1 LSDGFLLQH
10 CTLRVRISD
19 AGIVTSC
26 LVWDSSL
33 RLWRES
39 VGCGGVG
46 KLQLYKDVPL
56 FWDAWDVEFY
66 YESEPLSDVTC
77 CDGVVVESGPLLC
90 SVRFQAKIG
99 LLSRAEVVYS
109 LQADDPFFRMRFNVT
124 WLESHSLLRVSFATS
139 IDADEWLADS
149 QFSVISRS
157 SLRNTSWDRA
167 KFEAAAHQWVAVRE
181 HGMMVAVLNDGCY
194 GHSCLGGR
202 LSSSLLRS
210 PSHPD
215 PAADRGAHTFNMA
228 FLPSPHPAAI
238 ELVAAA
244 ARSFNAPVR
253 VFNAESVSADDSA
266 QLLPLQLGL
275 VSTCSHVLV
284 DTVKLPFD
292 WAAAKMN
299 CGSCTPLRASDG
311 LGVTTPCSPAQPAPV
326 SLQCMAGILSTDHV
340 SADDATTSPAAFVT
354 PPAHLTPTPVLA
366 QYSTPSPLPS
376 SDSAAPVWNQ
386 SANSFRTPPPGTRVI
401 IVRAFEAAGGAAP
414 SVCLRCSSR

>member
-1 LSDGFLLQH
+1 
-10 CTLRVRISD
+10 
-19 AGIVTSC
+19 
-26 LVWDSSL
+26 
-33 RLWRES
+33 
-39 VGCGGVG
+39 
-46 KLQLYKDVPL
+46 
-56 FWDAWDVEFY
+56 
-66 YESEPLSDVTC
+66 
-77 CDGVVVESGPLLC
+77 
-90 SVRFQAKIG
+90 
-99 LLSRAEVVYS
+99 
-109 LQADDPFFRMRFNVT
+109 
-124 WLESHSLLRVSFATS
+124 
-139 IDADEWLADS
+139 
-149 QFSVISRS
+149 
-157 SLRNTSWDRA
+157 
-167 KFEAAAHQWVAVRE
+167 
-181 HGMMVAVLNDGCY
+181 
-194 GHSCLGGR
+194 
-202 LSSSLLRS
+202 
-210 PSHPD
+210 
-215 PAADRGAHTFNMA
+215 
-228 FLPSPHPAAI
+228 
-238 ELVAAA
+238 
-244 ARSFNAPVR
+244 
-253 VFNAESVSADDSA
+253 VSADDSA

-299 CGSCTPLRASDG
+299 CGSCTPLRTPEADLSPALEFATPPNRADSASDG